1 MKQIMTLS
9 LFVFFPALCFAG
21 GGGGGPS
28 CRGAERDLLY
38 KCMITSVIEF
48 KGGVQGGKSNDGI
61 KSELNKLMTVPN
73 SDSEKTTISF
83 TTCAADEYETTY
95 VNVESAVSSIFS
107 NSTFYQNRPS
117 SQYPKTVRRFAVGS
131 FLSSIREGLD
141 FPLIDSIKF
150 ELDEEKH
157 VLTMREH
164 VYTGWSAGPQSQDFD
179 YAKVV
184 CE

>member
-1 MKQIMTLS
+1 MKKLMTLS
-9 LFVFFPALCFAG
+9 LLVIFPALCFAG

-28 CRGAERDLLY
+28 KECAREMRELLF
-38 KCMITSVIEF
+38 KCTITSVIE
-48 KGGVQGGKSNDGI
+48 KNGGIGSGGNIDFI
-61 KSELNKLMTVPN
+61 NSELNKLITVTN
-73 SDSEKTTISF
+73 SNKTTVNF
-83 TTCAADEYETTY
+83 TRCAADDYEMIY
-95 VNVESAVSSIFS
+95 VNIDAATPSIFS
-107 NSTFYQNRPS
+107 NSTFYQNRQSP
-117 SQYPKTVRRFAVGS
+117 QHPKTVRRFNVGS

-157 VLTMREH
+157 ILTMREY
-164 VYTGWSAGPQSQDFD
+164 VYTGWSDGPQSQHFD